1 MRTEGTRAEPVPAVA
16 PTACPFC
23 TSPQIGAAST
33 KIDALTYWRC
43 KACGQMWNVARLR
56 LNNPRRGYWER

>member
-1 MRTEGTRAEPVPAVA
+1 VTTDGPHERPAPPAA

-23 TSPQIGAAST
+23 TSPQIAAAT
-33 KIDALTYWRC
+33 EKVDAFTYWRC
-43 KACGQMWNVARLR
+43 KACGQMWNVERLR